1 MARRFR
7 ILLRVVVVVIAVIAG
22 LIVTIHLRPVQR
34 AVWER
39 VRPIVEDVT
48 GLTISVGEL
57 SLRAW
62 PARLEVGDVEVRSD
76 SGQLATIDLVVVTWS
91 WRQLKADPPRLDSL
105 VLTSPT
111 IDLRA
116 LPENDRK
123 SSSDGAPIDPWSIVE
138 IGRLSIT
145 SSDLDGSAPD
155 VDWRARNV
163 AMAGHLLDGS
173 AAAKLEL
180 ESVEV
185 THDGRMLRV
194 GPIRLEATADR
205 GGQVS
210 VTRLDVEGDEVS
222 LRASGSLD
230 PAPPYAA
237 DVQLELQ
244 AGLDALVRW
253 WDPEIAARLQPSG
266 RLDVIG
272 SVGWNGTSPV
282 AELRHRGERL
292 GVAGMVIDSLAAA
305 SSGGSQ
311 TAEISGPWGQAKARL
326 DNSKDIIADLDLT
339 RADPR
344 PLLDTFGIRDSRIP
358 SGPVELS
365 GTVHLATSLP
375 VDVRG
380 VTGRVDLRARAD
392 ELKLDVA
399 GSGADGV
406 FVADRLRLEMA
417 QATVVGAGRV
427 DLDGKV
433 AGSVRLD
440 VADPARTL
448 TAVAAW
454 LPADLEGLE
463 IGGGPLRADAR
474 IDGSVADPHGVLD
487 LSWERPSG
495 RGITVASVVFHAEG
509 TRTEIAWRGTVAP
522 VAEAT
527 LEASGTTSVGD
538 FATEVTWG
546 VDLPDLAAATGLL
559 PPDLTIPVEVGGGP
573 LVASGTASWKRE
585 GWNVAGTMEATAV
598 IVDSWTIDR
607 LKTDISADPQRATL
621 SSLRLEVLGGVVEGD
636 LSSPVAITS
645 GADVSADLRWSG
657 FQVAR
662 LVSDPPPWLGG
673 SLEGHVSV
681 DGPSTAPVVE
691 GSVDFL
697 PATQDGPIRSAG
709 LDVAIGEGVLRAIGR
724 DVVTA
729 AGGLEIRASVP
740 LGSLQRPDWLWT
752 DAPDGPVRFQ
762 VEGLGLRSK
771 PLMQALGITATTGEV
786 RGDLVI
792 DGRWDLQRAEA
803 RYAEVRLEHVIVDND
818 VEVLR
823 SDGPIVLEVDGEQ
836 AVIRSARLD
845 GDRSHVDVHGSYRF
859 TAGEIDGQATVRLSP
874 DMVRLL
880 PFPMRATGGIDLD
893 VDVAGPVDKLTGRL
907 ELNHRG
913 GSLVMRD
920 PPVEIRDL
928 HLSAVLE
935 DGAWFIED
943 GGAQFNRGQVT
954 LGGGWDPASGQG
966 LVVEMQ
972 DVILVLPMSILTR
985 WSGDLSIEPDSDPDR
1000 LAKVVGDLTLDSG
1013 LWDRPVDLAGAIF
1026 GPAALDPA
1034 GDDPLYA
1041 IGLDLR
1047 VRGRGGVHVENNLG
1061 TFDVGWDTLSVTG
1074 SAAVPEIRGEV
1085 RIDPG
1090 GSLALPGRTVTV
1102 QRGTF
1107 QFTGHPET
1115 DPVIEIVP
1123 LNDVANYSS
1132 GSSDSQIDTTQ
1143 IATSTLARG
1152 LGSALGFENET
1163 LQPAEI
1169 SVATETATGSR
1180 LSFGQR
1186 IGRNLALFLSTDL
1199 ADAQDRKTMVQ
1210 LWNLRAF
1217 PGLAIQAYDDAGQE
1231 SQGLAAIQRFHWGGT
1246 GASDTRS
1253 IIQRLKLEGEWPLST
1268 RRLKSATGLRKG
1280 QPYDDF
1286 MVFVAGV
1293 RMEREL
1299 AGAGF
1304 QLARVDGEIEGPGNL
1319 PTLVFRCDPGPR
1331 QIVLFEGERP
1341 PQAVRQEVTAAY
1353 QPPPL
1358 EGLALRS
1365 MKDILVRH
1373 FQATGHAA
1381 VAVTVE
1387 RRDAAIVATTALGPK
1402 VEFKG
1407 PFIDGL
1413 DESAAQAIQRVLG
1426 TPSELASALEDP
1438 DRTTRIIRRVL
1449 YGRGYQN
1456 PEVRRV
1462 WGDRGKDGS
1471 VRVHIE
1477 IEPGPVETVQA
1488 IELKGTDPLGALDH
1502 EDLGLAVG
1510 MPIDR
1515 GRIDVAV
1522 SDIRSAYVESG
1533 YRQADVRTQFDQ
1545 LEEPHSWR
1553 LVIRLEP
1560 GVKRTIRNI
1569 VVEGME
1575 RIKERYLRHGLTVK
1589 EGEVLVPTDLDRS
1602 VVRTA
1607 TFAPVKRLAV
1617 ETTPVGADQVDI
1629 TFGVTE
1635 KPRYTVE
1642 FGGGWDSDRGPQY
1655 RLGLRDDNLFGRGFS
1670 LNLRGLA
1677 DADQNVVL
1685 LYAALPPLPGSRLTF
1700 SSTIS
1705 YYDGDLRSDPSNY
1718 SEARLAVSLEGTYRV
1733 SLSDSL
1739 RAYLTRSRSERTF
1752 LNYADFPFLPPGI
1765 FDVVANETILGLQA
1779 VRDRLDNP
1787 FDPHRGYSL
1796 ALDTSSNMPELGSD
1810 LADIRALLRGSV
1822 AVDPWNRVTWLQAG
1836 RLGWAAG
1843 RNGQEVID
1851 MRRYFAG
1858 GQGSIRGFERD
1869 AVGPV
1874 DVAETGVVPAGGNAL
1889 FVLNEELRFP
1899 LWGPV
1904 RLAVFAD
1911 AGQVWT
1917 SWSDADFRLAVGAGL
1932 GVRIS
1937 TPIGPL
1943 WGDIAWPVAN
1953 RGDIATP
1960 KAKFY
1965 LGIGRPF

>member
-1 MARRFR
+1 MVRRLR
-7 ILLRVVVVVIAVIAG
+7 VLLRVVAVVIAVIAG
-22 LIVTIHLRPVQR
+22 LIVTIHLQPVQR

-39 VRPIVEDVT
+39 VRPIIEDAT

-62 PARLEVGDVEVRSD
+62 PARLEVSQVELRSAQ
-76 SGQLATIDLVVVTWS
+76 GQLATIDRVVATWR
-91 WRQLKADPPRLDSL
+91 WRRLRAVPPRLDSL
-105 VLTSPT
+105 VLTSPMV
-111 IDLRA
+111 DLDA
-116 LPENDRK
+116 LPVSDRD
-123 SSSDGAPIDPWSIVE
+123 SSLESASVDPWSVVE
-138 IGRLSIT
+138 IGRLSI
-145 SSDLDGSAPD
+145 SSGDLDGSAPE
-155 VDWRARNV
+155 VDWYARNV
-163 AMAGHLLDGS
+163 ALAGHLLDGEAWARLEVES
-173 AAAKLEL
+173 AD
-180 ESVEV
+180 V
-185 THDGRMLRV
+185 THEGRTLRV
-194 GPIRLEATADR
+194 GPIHVEATADR
-205 GGQVS
+205 GGPVK

-222 LRASGSLD
+222 LQASGSLD

-237 DVQLELQ
+237 EAQIELK
-244 AGLDALVRW
+244 AGLDAVARW
-253 WDPEIAARLQPSG
+253 WDPEIASRYQPSG
-266 RLDVIG
+266 RLDV
-272 SVGWNGTSPV
+272 VGDIRWDGTSPV
-282 AELRHRGERL
+282 AELRHRGTRL
-292 GVAGMVIDSLAAA
+292 EVASLAIDSLTAATG
-305 SSGGSQ
+305 GGSQ
-311 TAEISGPWGQAKARL
+311 TVEIAGPWGQAKARL
-326 DNSKDIIADLDLT
+326 DDLKDIIADLDLN

-344 PLLDTFGIRDSRIP
+344 PLLDTFGIRDPRMP
-358 SGPVELS
+358 SGPLELS

-375 VDVRG
+375 VDIRG
-380 VTGRVDLRARAD
+380 VNGRVDLRARGKG
-392 ELKLDVA
+392 LKLDVA

-406 FVADRLRLEMA
+406 FVADRLLLEMA
-417 QATVVGAGRV
+417 RATVVGAGRV
-427 DLDGKV
+427 DLDGRV
-433 AGSVRLD
+433 SGDVRLD
-440 VADPARTL
+440 VADPASTL
-448 TAVAAW
+448 AAVAAW
-454 LPADLEGLE
+454 LPADLEGLG
-463 IGGGPLRADAR
+463 IAGGPIRVDAR
-474 IDGSVADPHGVLD
+474 VAGSFTDPHGVID
-487 LSWERPSG
+487 ATWERPTG
-495 RGITVASVVFHAEG
+495 RGVTLVSAAVHAEG
-509 TRTEIAWRGTVAP
+509 TRSDVTWRGTLIPA
-522 VAEAT
+522 ADAT
-527 LEASGTTSVGD
+527 VSAAGTTQVGD
-538 FATEVTWG
+538 LATAVTWQ
-546 VDLPDLAAATGLL
+546 VDLPDLAAVIALA
-559 PPDLTIPVEVGGGP
+559 PSEVAIPLDVEGGP
-573 LVASGTASWKRE
+573 LVASGTASWKPE

-598 IVDSWTIDR
+598 TVDSWTIDR
-607 LKTDISADPQRATL
+607 LTAAISADPQRATV
-621 SSLRLEVLGGVVEGD
+621 SALRLELLGGVIEGG
-636 LSSPVAITS
+636 LSSPLAITS

-673 SLEGHVSV
+673 SVEGHLRV
-681 DGPSTAPVVE
+681 DGPVTAPGVE
-691 GSVDFL
+691 GSVDFR
-697 PATQDGPIRSAG
+697 PATPEGPIRSAG
-709 LDVAIGEGVLRAIGR
+709 VDLAIEEGVLRAIGR
-724 DVVTA
+724 DVITA

-740 LGSLQRPDWLWT
+740 LGSVQRPDWLWT
-752 DAPDGPVRFQ
+752 DAPDGPVRFHA
-762 VEGLGLRSK
+762 EGLGLRST
-771 PLMQALGITATTGEV
+771 PLMRSLGMTAAAGEV

-823 SDGPIVLEVDGEQ
+823 SDGPIVLEIDGEQ
-836 AVIRSARLD
+836 AVIRSALLE
-845 GDRSHVDVHGSYRF
+845 GDRSRIDVHGMYRF
-859 TAGEIDGQATVRLSP
+859 TGGEVDGQATVRLSP

-893 VDVAGPVDKLTGRL
+893 VDVAGPLDKLTGRL
-907 ELNHRG
+907 ELTHRG

-920 PPVEIRDL
+920 PPVEIRDF

-935 DGAWFIED
+935 DGAWYVED
-943 GGAQFNRGQVT
+943 GGAQFNRGRIT

-985 WSGDLSIEPDSDPDR
+985 WSGDLSIEPDPDPDR
-1000 LAKVVGDLTLDSG
+1000 LAKVVGDLNLDSG
-1013 LWDRPVDLAGAIF
+1013 LWDRPVDLAGALF

-1034 GDDPLYA
+1034 GDDPLYG

-1061 TFDVGWDTLSVTG
+1061 TFDVGWDSLSVTG
-1074 SAAVPEIRGEV
+1074 SAAVPVIRGEV
-1085 RIDPG
+1085 RIEPG

-1115 DPVIEIVP
+1115 DPVVEIVP
-1123 LNDVANYSS
+1123 LGDVANFSS

-1143 IATSTLARG
+1143 IATATLARG

-1169 SVATETATGSR
+1169 SVATETTTGSR

-1186 IGRNLALFLSTDL
+1186 LGRNLALFLSTDL

-1231 SQGLAAIQRFHWGGT
+1231 SQGVAAIQRFHWGGG
-1246 GASDTRS
+1246 GASDARP
-1253 IIQRLKLEGEWPLST
+1253 IIQKLKLEGEWPLST
-1268 RRLKSATGLRKG
+1268 RRLKAATGLRKG

-1286 MVFVAGV
+1286 MLFVAGV

-1304 QLARVDGEIEGPGNL
+1304 QLARVDGEIEGPSNL

-1331 QIVLFEGERP
+1331 QIVLFEGQRP
-1341 PQAVRQEVTAAY
+1341 PQSVRQEVTAAY

-1358 EGLALRS
+1358 EGPALRS

-1373 FQATGHAA
+1373 FQANGHAA

-1387 RRDAAIVATTALGPK
+1387 RRGAAIVATTAIGPK
-1402 VEFKG
+1402 VEFEG

-1413 DESAAQAIQRVLG
+1413 DESATQAVQRVLG

-1438 DRTTRIIRRVL
+1438 DRTTRIVRRIL
-1449 YGRGYQN
+1449 YGLGYQQ

-1471 VRVHIE
+1471 VRVHIK
-1477 IEPGPVETVQA
+1477 IDPGPAETVDA
-1488 IELKGTDPLGALDH
+1488 IELKGADPLGVLDL
-1502 EDLGLAVG
+1502 EDFDLHVG
-1510 MPIDR
+1510 MPVDR

-1522 SDIRSAYVESG
+1522 SQIRTTYVEAG
-1533 YRQADVRTQFDQ
+1533 YRQADVRVQLDQ
-1545 LEEPHSWR
+1545 LAEPHSWR

-1560 GVKRTIRNI
+1560 GVKRTIRTI
-1569 VVEGME
+1569 AVEGME

-1589 EGEVLVPTDLDRS
+1589 DGEVLVPSDLDRS

-1607 TFAPVKRLAV
+1607 TFAPVNRLTV
-1617 ETTPVGADQVDI
+1617 VTTPVGADQVDI
-1629 TFGVTE
+1629 TFGVNE

-1677 DADQNVVL
+1677 DSDQNVLL
-1685 LYAALPPLPGSRLTF
+1685 LYAALPPLPGERITF

-1705 YYDGDLRSDPSNY
+1705 YFDGDLRSDPTNY
-1718 SEARLAVSLEGTYRV
+1718 SETRLAISLEGTYRV

-1752 LNYADFPFLPPGI
+1752 LNYEDFPFLPPGI

-1787 FDPHRGYSL
+1787 FDPHSGYSL

-1822 AVDPWNRVTWLQAG
+1822 AVEPWDRITWIQAG
-1836 RLGWAAG
+1836 RVGWAAG

-1851 MRRYFAG
+1851 MRRFFAG
-1858 GQGSIRGFERD
+1858 GQGSVRGFERD
-1869 AVGPV
+1869 AIGPV

-1889 FVLNEELRFP
+1889 FILNEELRFP
-1899 LWGPV
+1899 LWGPA
-1904 RLAVFAD
+1904 RLAIFAD